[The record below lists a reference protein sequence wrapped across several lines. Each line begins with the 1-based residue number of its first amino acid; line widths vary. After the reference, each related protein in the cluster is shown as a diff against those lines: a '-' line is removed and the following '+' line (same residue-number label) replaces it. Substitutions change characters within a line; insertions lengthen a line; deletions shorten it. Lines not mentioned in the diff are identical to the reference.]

1 MAITVTINGKQYT
14 FRNLE
19 EQVLFLTQEL
29 EKVLQSLGNALPD
42 PIPGPPGEPGATGG
56 PGPEGPRGKGIYGCS
71 SVLPSPT
78 AYQEG
83 DMYLLFNGE
92 LYKKVSGNWVM
103 QTTLKGSQGA
113 VGLPGGSEVIANP
126 ASAFTDYL
134 SKLKIDGTTYAIP
147 NGNYV
152 KWINAPQGD
161 ALTDQEKEWIIN
173 GVFVNGD
180 FLGYKNPVLFP
191 ASKSGNYYYGVIA
204 GPYEGTSYTI
214 IGQYQIN
221 PDNTIV
227 EIGDY
232 GNIALK
238 CIKFFNGAEVPQFP
252 SSPTHRKKIVY
263 NSNNTLQ
270 WIDDKLF
277 RHNIRL
283 DFTGDIY
290 VYFTLYSASGAPI
303 TDISE
308 VLELKYQAIGS
319 MCVYSNNV
327 DNTAAIINNFNSGDL
342 GIDIG
347 GGVTHLDYGNDLVSI
362 VDDNSEVY

>member
-1 MAITVTINGKQYT
+1 ME
-14 FRNLE
+14 RNLQ
-19 EQVLFLTQEL
+19 EQVLYLTNEL
-29 EKVLQSLGNALPD
+29 NKIKQSLGTALPD
-42 PIPGPPGEPGATGG
+42 PIE
-56 PGPEGPRGKGIYGCS
+56 GPEGPEGPEGQRGEQGEQGFGIVGFGTQFPS
-71 SVLPSPT
+71 SGRD
-78 AYQEG
+78 G
-83 DMYLLFNGE
+83 DWFLL
-92 LYKKVSGNWVM
+92 KKSTMSGIDFVMCRCVSQHWVE
-103 QTTLKGSQGA
+103 QFSIRGPAG
-113 VGLPGGSEVIANP
+113 PIANAMEIVANP
-126 ASAFTDYL
+126 TEPYSEE
-134 SKLKIDGTTYAIP
+134 LKKIKIEGVTYAIP

-161 ALTDQEKEWIIN
+161 TLTDQERDWIIN

-221 PDNTIV
+221 PDNSIV
-227 EIGDY
+227 ERGVY
-232 GNIALK
+232 GNIELR
-238 CIKFFNGAEVPQFP
+238 CIKVLNGAAIPEYP
-252 SSPTHRKKIVY
+252 SSPTNRKKIVY
-263 NSNNTLQ
+263 NTDNTLQ

-283 DFTGDIY
+283 DFTGDIH

-319 MCVYSNNV
+319 ICVYSNNF
-327 DNTAAIINNFNSGDL
+327 DNTAAIIINFNSGDL